1 MLERVVDVTG
11 LAAPVNAAIQVAVSK
26 GGSLAWGMETLDPDH
41 QRITFR
47 SDSKDDLRNVVAS
60 LERSFGARLRSTGT

>member
-11 LAAPVNAAIQVAVSK
+11 LAAPVNAAIQVATSK
-26 GGSLAWGMETLDPDH
+26 GRSLAWGMETLDPDH

-47 SDSKDDLRNVVAS
+47 SDSKDDLRQVVAS